1 MDLRQLRY
9 FVAVAEELSF
19 TAAAR
24 RLNISQPPLSMQI
37 MALEATLGVQL
48 IDRRHRNIS
57 LTDAGKVFLEQAR
70 QTLSQLANGVEMT
83 QRAARGEAGL
93 LRLAFTG
100 SVPLVPGFAS
110 LIKAFRREWPLA
122 RLQIEHM
129 PTGVQLKALEEG
141 RIDVGML
148 RPSPYFRPPGH
159 LVLTAF
165 WRDELCVVLPEGHA
179 LANGRQPL
187 PVQAVASMPLILFP
201 RGIGCGLYDH
211 VMTLCHQVGFMP
223 QVVYEAREGTTIVGL
238 VAAGVGISV
247 LPTAYRQL
255 GTHGVSFVPLEP
267 ACAASQLYLAHRPDA
282 RSLLVE
288 RFLTLARSLADTA
301 PGHAP
306 PATATEVPRASKPAR
321 SQVR

>member
-37 MALEATLGVQL
+37 MALESTLGAQL
-48 IDRRHRNIS
+48 IDRTHRSIT
-57 LTDAGKVFLEQAR
+57 LTDAGKVFLEHVR
-70 QTLSQLANGVEMT
+70 QTLSQLNNGVEMT

-129 PTGVQLKALEEG
+129 PTGMQLKALEEG

-148 RPSPYFRPPGH
+148 RPSPYFRPPAH
-159 LVLTAF
+159 LVLTEF

-179 LANGRQPL
+179 LANSRQPI
-187 PVQAVASMPLILFP
+187 PVKAVASMPLILFP
-201 RGIGCGLYDH
+201 RGIGCGLHDH
-211 VMTLCHQVGFMP
+211 VTTLCNQAGVMP

-238 VAAGVGISV
+238 VAAGVGISL
-247 LPTAYRQL
+247 LPTAYEQL
-255 GTHGVSFVPLEP
+255 GTDGVSFAPLEP
-267 ACAASQLYLAHRPDA
+267 SCAASQLYLARRPDSP
-282 RSLLVE
+282 SLLAE
-288 RFLTLARSLADTA
+288 RFLTMARELAYASRGKARI
-301 PGHAP
+301 
-306 PATATEVPRASKPAR
+306 EVARNPPRASGKAR
-321 SQVR
+321 RKV